1 MARTT
6 ILIQDDLLL
15 EVKRVA
21 QSKGLTITDVI
32 KNALQ
37 AYCEAQPRTGVPSF
51 AGIGQSKGQGSGKLG
66 KNAKSLVRGRVDPF
80 EGSTRG
86 AKR

>member
-21 QSKGLTITDVI
+21 HSKGITITEVI

-37 AYCEAQPRTGVPSF
+37 AYIETQPRTGIPSF
-51 AGIGQSKGQGSGKLG
+51 AGIGRSEGQGSGKLG
-66 KNAKSLVRGRVDPF
+66 RNAKNLARRMVDPF
-80 EGSTRG
+80 EGSSRK